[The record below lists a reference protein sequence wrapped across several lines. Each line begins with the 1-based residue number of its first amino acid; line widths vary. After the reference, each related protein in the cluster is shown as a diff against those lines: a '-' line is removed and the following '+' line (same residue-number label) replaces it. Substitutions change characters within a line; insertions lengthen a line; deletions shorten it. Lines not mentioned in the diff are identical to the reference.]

1 MFWAELHSNVKQP
14 PRGKRIRRFPLGLGY
29 IFRGSGLNL
38 TGKIIPFCGRKLS
51 SPSPRQG
58 LEEARVAPPEPGG
71 RVLGGSSLR
80 SELGAL
86 GGGPCACQVQ
96 RLGARLPQCRCAAA
110 GPAVPERLRS
120 RCLRRPRPKYGPD
133 SAASSRLGRA
143 AALINLKYSVEEEQR
158 AGTVIANVAKD
169 AREAGFALDPRQASA
184 FRVVSN
190 SAPHLVD
197 INPSS
202 GLLVTKQKIDR
213 DLLCRQ
219 SPKCIISLEVM
230 SSSMEICVIKVE
242 IKDLNDNAPSFPAAQ
257 IELEISE
264 AASPGTRI
272 PLDSAYDPDSG
283 SFGVQTYELTPNELF
298 GLEIKTR
305 GDGSRFAELVVEKS
319 LDRETQ
325 SHYNFRIT
333 ALDGGDPPHLGT
345 VGLSIKV
352 TDSNDNNP
360 VFGESTYSV
369 SVPENSPPNTPVIR
383 LNASDP
389 DEGTNGQ
396 VVYSFYGYVNDHT
409 RELFQID
416 PHSGLVTVTGA
427 LDYEEGHVYELDVQA
442 KDLGP
447 NSIPAHCKVT
457 VSVLDTNDNPPIIN
471 LLSVNSELVEVSE
484 SAPPGYVIALVRV
497 SDRDSGLNGRVQC
510 RLLGNVPFRLQEYE
524 SFSTILVDGRL
535 DREQHDQYN
544 LTIQARDSG
553 VPMLQSA
560 KSFTVRITDENDNHP
575 HFSKP
580 YYQVIVQENN
590 TPGAY
595 LLSVSARDPDLGLN
609 GSVSYQIVPSQVRD
623 MPVFTYVSINPN
635 SGDIYALRS
644 FNHEQTKAFEFKVL
658 AKDGGLPSLQSN
670 ATVRVIILDVNDNT
684 PVITAPPLI
693 NGTAEVYIPRN
704 SGIGYLVTVVKADD
718 YDEGENGRVTYDMTE
733 GDRGFFEIDH
743 VNGEVRTTRTFNEN
757 SKASYELIVVAHDHG
772 KTSLSASAL
781 VLIYLSPALDA
792 QESMGSVNLSLIFI
806 IALGSIAGILFVTM
820 IFVAIKCKRDN
831 KEIRTYNCSNCLT
844 ITCLLGCFIKGQN
857 SKCLHC
863 ISVSPISEEQ
873 DKKAEEKVSLRG
885 KRIAEYSY
893 GHQKKSSKK
902 KKISKNDIRLVPRD
916 VEETDKMNVVSC
928 SSLTSSLNY
937 FDYHQ
942 QTLPLGCRRS
952 ESTFLNV
959 ENQNTRNTTANHIYH
974 HSFNSQG
981 PQQPDLIINGVPLP
995 ETENYSFDSNY
1006 VNSRAHLIKSSTFKD
1021 LEGNS
1026 LKDSGHEE
1034 SDQTDSEHDVQR
1046 SLYCDTAVNDV
1057 LNTSVTSMGS
1067 QMPDHDQNEGFH
1079 CREECRILGHSDRCW
1094 MPRNPMPTR
1103 SKSPEHVRNI
1113 IALSIE
1119 ATAADVE
1126 AYDDCGP
1133 TKRTFA
1139 TFGKDVS
1146 NHPTEERPILKG
1158 KRTVDVT
1165 ICSPKVNS
1173 AIREAGNG
1181 CEAISPVTS
1190 PLHLKSPLPTKPSM
1204 SYTVALAPPA
1214 HDLEYHAN
1222 NGASR
1227 PSEAEPRGADSE
1239 KVMHEVN
1246 PILKEGRDKE
1256 SPGVKRLK
1264 DIIL

>member
-1 MFWAELHSNVKQP
+1 MESLLLP
-14 PRGKRIRRFPLGLGY
+14 
-29 IFRGSGLNL
+29 
-38 TGKIIPFCGRKLS
+38 
-51 SPSPRQG
+51 
-58 LEEARVAPPEPGG
+58 
-71 RVLGGSSLR
+71 VLL
-80 SELGAL
+80 LL
-86 GGGPCACQVQ
+86 
-96 RLGARLPQCRCAAA
+96 
-110 GPAVPERLRS
+110 AVLWTQ
-120 RCLRRPRPKYGPD
+120 
-133 SAASSRLGRA
+133 A

-169 AREAGFALDPRQASA
+169 ARDAGFALDPRQASA

-283 SFGVQTYELTPNELF
+283 SFGVQTYELTPNEMF

-305 GDGSRFAELVVEKS
+305 GDGSRFAELVVEKN

-325 SHYNFRIT
+325 SHYSFRIT
-333 ALDGGDPPHLGT
+333 ALDGGDPPRLGT
-345 VGLSIKV
+345 VGLNIKV

-360 VFGESTYSV
+360 VFGESTYTV

-396 VVYSFYGYVNDHT
+396 VVYSFYGYVNDRT

-457 VSVLDTNDNPPIIN
+457 VSVLDTNDNPPVIN

-544 LTIQARDSG
+544 LTIQARDGG

-560 KSFTVRITDENDNHP
+560 KSFTVLITDENDNHP

-733 GDRGFFEIDH
+733 GDRGFFEIDQI
-743 VNGEVRTTRTFNEN
+743 NGEVRTTRTFGDS
-757 SKASYELIVVAHDHG
+757 SKSSYELIVVAHDHG

-873 DKKAEEKVSLRG
+873 DKKTEEKVSLRG

-952 ESTFLNV
+952 ESTFMNV
-959 ENQNTRNTTANHIYH
+959 ENQNTRANHIYH

-1006 VNSRAHLIKSSTFKD
+1006 VNSRAHLIKSSSTFKD

-1094 MPRNPMPTR
+1094 MPRNPMPIR

-1119 ATAADVE
+1119 AAAADVE
-1126 AYDDCGP
+1126 PYDDCGP

-1146 NHPTEERPILKG
+1146 NHPAEERPTLKG

-1173 AIREAGNG
+1173 VIREAGNG

-1190 PLHLKSPLPTKPSM
+1190 PLHLKSPLPTKPSV
-1204 SYTVALAPPA
+1204 SYTIALAPPA
-1214 HDLEYHAN
+1214 RDLEQYVNNVN
-1222 NGASR
+1222 NGPSR

-1246 PILKEGRDKE
+1246 PILKEGRNKE

-1264 DIIL
+1264 DIVL

>member
-1 MFWAELHSNVKQP
+1 MESLLLP
-14 PRGKRIRRFPLGLGY
+14 
-29 IFRGSGLNL
+29 
-38 TGKIIPFCGRKLS
+38 
-51 SPSPRQG
+51 
-58 LEEARVAPPEPGG
+58 
-71 RVLGGSSLR
+71 VLL
-80 SELGAL
+80 LL
-86 GGGPCACQVQ
+86 
-96 RLGARLPQCRCAAA
+96 
-110 GPAVPERLRS
+110 AVLWTQ
-120 RCLRRPRPKYGPD
+120 
-133 SAASSRLGRA
+133 A

-169 AREAGFALDPRQASA
+169 AREAGFAMDLRQASA

-242 IKDLNDNAPSFPAAQ
+242 IKDLNDNAPSFPVAQ

-298 GLEIKTR
+298 GLDIKTR

-325 SHYNFRIT
+325 SHYSFRIT

-360 VFGESTYSV
+360 VFGESTYSA
-369 SVPENSPPNTPVIR
+369 SVPENSPRNTPVIR
-383 LNASDP
+383 LNATDP

-396 VVYSFYGYVNDHT
+396 VVYSFYGYVNDIT
-409 RELFQID
+409 RDLFQID
-416 PHSGLVTVTGA
+416 PYSGLVTVIGD

-457 VSVLDTNDNPPIIN
+457 VSVLDTNDNPPVIN

-484 SAPPGYVIALVRV
+484 SVSLGYMIALVRV
-497 SDRDSGLNGRVQC
+497 SDRDSGLNGHVQC
-510 RLLGNVPFRLQEYE
+510 HLLGNVPFQLQDYG
-524 SFSTILVDGRL
+524 SFSTILVNGQL
-535 DREQHDQYN
+535 DREENDQYN
-544 LTIQARDSG
+544 LTIQANDCG

-560 KSFTVRITDENDNHP
+560 KSFTVHITDENDNYP
-575 HFSKP
+575 KFSKP
-580 YYQVIVQENN
+580 YYQVLVQENN

-595 LLSVSARDPDLGLN
+595 LLSVSAQDPDLGLN

-644 FNHEQTKAFEFKVL
+644 FNYEQTKAFEFKVL

-693 NGTAEVYIPRN
+693 NGTAEVHVPRN
-704 SGIGYLVTVVKADD
+704 SGIGYLVTAVKAND

-733 GDRGFFEIDH
+733 GDRGFFEIDQI
-743 VNGEVRTTRTFNEN
+743 NGEVRTTRTFSKS
-757 SKASYELIVVAHDHG
+757 SKASYRLIVVARDHG

-781 VLIYLSPALDA
+781 VLVYLSPALDA
-792 QESMGSVNLSLIFI
+792 QESTGSVNLSQIFI
-806 IALGSIAGILFVTM
+806 IALGCIAGILFVTM

-831 KEIRTYNCSNCLT
+831 KEIRTYNC
-844 ITCLLGCFIKGQN
+844 
-857 SKCLHC
+857 
-863 ISVSPISEEQ
+863 
-873 DKKAEEKVSLRG
+873 
-885 KRIAEYSY
+885 RIAEYSY

-959 ENQNTRNTTANHIYH
+959 ENQNTCNTSANHIYH

-981 PQQPDLIINGVPLP
+981 PQQPDLIINGMSLP

-1006 VNSRAHLIKSSTFKD
+1006 VNSRAHLIKSSSTFKD

-1046 SLYCDTAVNDV
+1046 SLYCDTAINDV

-1067 QMPDHDQNEGFH
+1067 QMPDHDQNEGFY

-1094 MPRNPMPTR
+1094 MPRNPMPIC

-1113 IALSIE
+1113 ITLSIE
-1119 ATAADVE
+1119 AAADIEV
-1126 AYDDCGP
+1126 YDDCGP

-1146 NHPTEERPILKG
+1146 DHPAEERPTLKG
-1158 KRTVDVT
+1158 RRTVDVT
-1165 ICSPKVNS
+1165 VYSPKVNS

-1190 PLHLKSPLPTKPSM
+1190 PLHLKSPLPTKPSV
-1204 SYTVALAPPA
+1204 SYTIALAPPA
-1214 HDLEYHAN
+1214 CDLEQYVN
-1222 NGASR
+1222 NGPSR
-1227 PSEAEPRGADSE
+1227 PSEAEPRGADGE
-1239 KVMHEVN
+1239 KIVHEVN

-1256 SPGVKRLK
+1256 SPCAKRLK

>member
-1 MFWAELHSNVKQP
+1 MESLLLP
-14 PRGKRIRRFPLGLGY
+14 
-29 IFRGSGLNL
+29 
-38 TGKIIPFCGRKLS
+38 
-51 SPSPRQG
+51 
-58 LEEARVAPPEPGG
+58 
-71 RVLGGSSLR
+71 VLL
-80 SELGAL
+80 LL
-86 GGGPCACQVQ
+86 
-96 RLGARLPQCRCAAA
+96 
-110 GPAVPERLRS
+110 AVLWTQ
-120 RCLRRPRPKYGPD
+120 
-133 SAASSRLGRA
+133 A

-325 SHYNFRIT
+325 SHYSFHIT

-360 VFGESTYSV
+360 VFGESTYAV

-396 VVYSFYGYVNDHT
+396 VVYSFYGYVNDLT

-457 VSVLDTNDNPPIIN
+457 VSVLDTNDNPPVIN
-471 LLSVNSELVEVSE
+471 LLSVNSEMVEVSE

-497 SDRDSGLNGRVQC
+497 SDRDSGLNARVQC

-544 LTIQARDSG
+544 LTIQARDGG

-733 GDRGFFEIDH
+733 GDRGFFEMDP
-743 VNGEVRTTRTFNEN
+743 VNGEVRTTRTFDES

-831 KEIRTYNCSNCLT
+831 KEIRTYNC
-844 ITCLLGCFIKGQN
+844 
-857 SKCLHC
+857 
-863 ISVSPISEEQ
+863 
-873 DKKAEEKVSLRG
+873 
-885 KRIAEYSY
+885 RIAEYSY

-959 ENQNTRNTTANHIYH
+959 ENQNTRNTSANHIYH

-1006 VNSRAHLIKSSTFKD
+1006 VNSRAHLIKSSSTFKD

-1103 SKSPEHVRNI
+1103 SKSPEHVRNV

-1133 TKRTFA
+1133 SKRTFA

-1146 NHPTEERPILKG
+1146 EHLAEERPTLKG
-1158 KRTVDVT
+1158 RRTVDVT
-1165 ICSPKVNS
+1165 ICSPKVNG

-1190 PLHLKSPLPTKPSM
+1190 PLHLKSPLPTKPSV
-1204 SYTVALAPPA
+1204 SYTIALAPPA
-1214 HDLEYHAN
+1214 HDLEQYIN
-1222 NGASR
+1222 NGPSR

-1246 PILKEGRDKE
+1246 PTLKEGRDKE

>member
-1 MFWAELHSNVKQP
+1 MESLLLP
-14 PRGKRIRRFPLGLGY
+14 
-29 IFRGSGLNL
+29 
-38 TGKIIPFCGRKLS
+38 
-51 SPSPRQG
+51 
-58 LEEARVAPPEPGG
+58 
-71 RVLGGSSLR
+71 VLL
-80 SELGAL
+80 LL
-86 GGGPCACQVQ
+86 
-96 RLGARLPQCRCAAA
+96 
-110 GPAVPERLRS
+110 AVLWTQ
-120 RCLRRPRPKYGPD
+120 
-133 SAASSRLGRA
+133 A

-325 SHYNFRIT
+325 SHYSFRIT

-416 PHSGLVTVTGA
+416 PHSGLVTVTGT

-457 VSVLDTNDNPPIIN
+457 VSVLDTNDNPPVIN

-544 LTIQARDSG
+544 LTIQARDGG

-733 GDRGFFEIDH
+733 GDRGFFEIDQ
-743 VNGEVRTTRTFNEN
+743 VNGEVRTTRTFSES

-781 VLIYLSPALDA
+781 ILIYLSPALDA

-857 SKCLHC
+857 SKCQHC

-959 ENQNTRNTTANHIYH
+959 ENQNTRNTSANHIYH

-1094 MPRNPMPTR
+1094 MPRNPLPTR
-1103 SKSPEHVRNI
+1103 SKSPENVRNI

-1146 NHPTEERPILKG
+1146 DHPTEEKPTLKG
-1158 KRTVDVT
+1158 RRTVDVT
-1165 ICSPKVNS
+1165 ICSPKVNG
-1173 AIREAGNG
+1173 AVREAGNG

-1190 PLHLKSPLPTKPSM
+1190 PLHLKSPVPTKPSV

-1214 HDLEYHAN
+1214 RDLEQYVNHVN
-1222 NGASR
+1222 SGPSR

-1246 PILKEGRDKE
+1246 PILKEGRNKE
-1256 SPGVKRLK
+1256 SPGMKRLK
-1264 DIIL
+1264 DIVL

>member
-1 MFWAELHSNVKQP
+1 MESLLLP
-14 PRGKRIRRFPLGLGY
+14 
-29 IFRGSGLNL
+29 
-38 TGKIIPFCGRKLS
+38 
-51 SPSPRQG
+51 
-58 LEEARVAPPEPGG
+58 
-71 RVLGGSSLR
+71 VLL
-80 SELGAL
+80 LL
-86 GGGPCACQVQ
+86 
-96 RLGARLPQCRCAAA
+96 
-110 GPAVPERLRS
+110 AVLWTQ
-120 RCLRRPRPKYGPD
+120 
-133 SAASSRLGRA
+133 A

-169 AREAGFALDPRQASA
+169 ARDAGFALDPRQASA

-298 GLEIKTR
+298 GLDIKTR

-325 SHYNFRIT
+325 SHYSFRIT

-396 VVYSFYGYVNDHT
+396 VVYSFYGYVNDRT

-457 VSVLDTNDNPPIIN
+457 VSVLDTNDNPPVIN

-595 LLSVSARDPDLGLN
+595 LLSVSARDPDMGLN

-733 GDRGFFEIDH
+733 GDRGFFEIDQ
-743 VNGEVRTTRTFNEN
+743 VNGEVRTTRTFSES

-781 VLIYLSPALDA
+781 LLIYLSPALDA

-831 KEIRTYNCSNCLT
+831 KEIRTYNCS
-844 ITCLLGCFIKGQN
+844 
-857 SKCLHC
+857 
-863 ISVSPISEEQ
+863 
-873 DKKAEEKVSLRG
+873 
-885 KRIAEYSY
+885 
-893 GHQKKSSKK
+893 
-902 KKISKNDIRLVPRD
+902 
-916 VEETDKMNVVSC
+916 
-928 SSLTSSLNY
+928 
-937 FDYHQ
+937 
-942 QTLPLGCRRS
+942 
-952 ESTFLNV
+952 
-959 ENQNTRNTTANHIYH
+959 
-974 HSFNSQG
+974 
-981 PQQPDLIINGVPLP
+981 
-995 ETENYSFDSNY
+995 
-1006 VNSRAHLIKSSTFKD
+1006 SSTFKD

-1146 NHPTEERPILKG
+1146 DHPAEERPTLKG
-1158 KRTVDVT
+1158 WRTVDVT
-1165 ICSPKVNS
+1165 ICSPKVNG

-1190 PLHLKSPLPTKPSM
+1190 PLHLKSPLPTKPSV

-1214 HDLEYHAN
+1214 RDLEQYVN
-1222 NGASR
+1222 NAPSR
-1227 PSEAEPRGADSE
+1227 PSEAEPRGADGE
-1239 KVMHEVN
+1239 KVVHEVN

-1256 SPGVKRLK
+1256 SPGMKRLK
-1264 DIIL
+1264 DIVL